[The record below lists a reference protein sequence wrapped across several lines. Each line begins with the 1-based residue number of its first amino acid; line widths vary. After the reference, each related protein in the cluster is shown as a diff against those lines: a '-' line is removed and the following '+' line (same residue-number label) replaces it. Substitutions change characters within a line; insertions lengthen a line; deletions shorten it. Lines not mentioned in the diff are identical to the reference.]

1 MIIRENYGEE
11 HIRELQ
17 AKSRRDP
24 QLIER
29 ALYALGLLE
38 ALTQT
43 GMKFIFKG
51 GSCLMLLL
59 PRLMRLS
66 TDIDIIVAP
75 GTDVKEYIKKA
86 AEIFPF
92 VSYEEQVRV
101 GKNNIEKRHF
111 KFTYFSP
118 VRQKDFYILL
128 DILYEE
134 NHYTALEEKEIK
146 NELLLTEGNNLIVQ
160 VPSVDCILGDKFTAF
175 APYTTGVPLRAKK
188 DLEVMKQF
196 YDIGTLI
203 NEHKSFSHVLDTY
216 KDVVTSEIGYRGL
229 EITARDVL
237 EDTIA
242 AAIVIGSRGKAG
254 KDDYP
259 LYVEGIRGVGTHI
272 FAERFSGETASYRAA
287 NLIYMAACLMAETP
301 YEPIDSF
308 KEFANEQLSQA
319 DLKVLSKMRKAQPM
333 QYAYLVKA
341 DRLLK
346 ECRKQAGD
354 YKSRM

>member
-17 AKSRRDP
+17 QKSRKDP

-29 ALYALGLLE
+29 AIYALGVLE
-38 ALTQT
+38 ALAQT

-66 TDIDIIVAP
+66 TDIDIIVTP
-75 GTDVKEYIKKA
+75 GTDVKKYIEKA

-101 GKNNIEKRHF
+101 GKNSIEKSHF

-118 VRQKDFYILL
+118 VRQENFYILL
-128 DILYEE
+128 DILFED
-134 NHYTALEEKEIK
+134 NHYAALVEKEVK
-146 NELLLTEGNNLIVQ
+146 NELLLTEGNNLTVK
-160 VPSVDCILGDKFTAF
+160 VPSIDCVLGDKFTAF
-175 APYTTGVPLRAKK
+175 APYTTGVPLRTKK

-196 YDIGTLI
+196 YDIGILI
-203 NEHKSFSHVLDTY
+203 NEHKNFSHVLETY
-216 KDVVTSEIGYRGL
+216 KEVVASEISYRGM
-229 EITARDVL
+229 EITPKEVL
-237 EDTIA
+237 EDTIS
-242 AAIVIGSRGKAG
+242 AAIVIGSRGNVG

-259 LYVEGIRGVGTHI
+259 VFVEGIRGVGTHI
-272 FAERFSGETASYRAA
+272 FAERFSGEIASYRAA
-287 NLIYMAACLMAETP
+287 NVIYMAACLMAEKP
-301 YEPIDSF
+301 YEPINSF
-308 KEFANEQLSQA
+308 EEYVNEPLTQK
-319 DLKVLSKMRKAQPM
+319 DLRGLSKMRKAQPL

-341 DRLLK
+341 DRLLR
-346 ECRKQAGD
+346 ECR
-354 YKSRM
+354 

>member
-1 MIIRENYGEE
+1 MIIRENYGEG
-11 HIRELQ
+11 HIRQLQ
-17 AKSRRDP
+17 KRSRKDP

-38 ALTQT
+38 ALAQT

-66 TDIDIIVAP
+66 TDIDIIVDP
-75 GTDVKEYIKKA
+75 GTDVKEYIEKA

-111 KFTYFSP
+111 KFIYFSP
-118 VRQKDFYILL
+118 VRQEEFYILL

-134 NHYTALEEKEIK
+134 NHYAAISEREIK
-146 NELLLTEGNNLIVQ
+146 NELLLTEGSNLTVK
-160 VPSVDCILGDKFTAF
+160 VPSIDCILGDKLTAF
-175 APYTTGVPLRAKK
+175 APFTTGVPLRENK

-203 NEHKSFSHVLDTY
+203 NEHENFSHVLATY
-216 KDVVTSEIGYRGL
+216 KDVVDSEISYRGKD
-229 EITARDVL
+229 ITMRDVL
-237 EDTIA
+237 EDTIS
-242 AAIVIGSRGKAG
+242 AAIVIGSRGKTG

-259 LYVEGIRGVGTHI
+259 VYVEGIRGVGTHI
-272 FAERFSGETASYRAA
+272 FSERFSGEIASYRAA
-287 NLIYMAACLMAETP
+287 NLIYMAACLMAEIP
-301 YEPIDSF
+301 YERIENFEEYAGEP
-308 KEFANEQLSQA
+308 LTQA

-341 DRLLK
+341 DKLLK
-346 ECRKQAGD
+346 D
-354 YKSRM
+354 YR

>member
-1 MIIRENYGEE
+1 MIIRENYEKE

-17 AKSRRDP
+17 EKSHRDP

-38 ALTQT
+38 ALVQT
-43 GMKFIFKG
+43 GMKFVFKG

-59 PRLMRLS
+59 PHLMRLS
-66 TDIDIIVAP
+66 TDIDIVVEP
-75 GTDVKEYIKKA
+75 GTDVNDYISKA
-86 AEIFPF
+86 AVIFPF
-92 VSYEEQVRV
+92 TSYEEQIRI

-118 VRQKDFYILL
+118 VREKNFFILL
-128 DILYEE
+128 DILYEK
-134 NHYTALEEKEIK
+134 NHYAMLTQREIK
-146 NELLLTEGNNLIVQ
+146 NNLLLTEGRNLMVW

-175 APYTTGVPLRAKK
+175 APHTTGIPLYVRK

-203 NEHKSFSHVLDTY
+203 DEHRNFNHVLTTY
-216 KDVVTSEIGYRGL
+216 KCVVASEISYRGL
-229 EITARDVL
+229 DITDKDVL

-242 AAIVIGSRGKAG
+242 AAVVIGTKGKIVN
-254 KDDYP
+254 DDYP
-259 LYVEGIRGVGTHI
+259 AYVEGIRGVGTHI
-272 FAERFSGETASYRAA
+272 FANRFSVETASYRAA
-287 NLIYMAACLMAETP
+287 NIIYMAACLMSEQP
-301 YEPIDSF
+301 YEKIDSF
-308 KEFANEQLSQA
+308 YEYADEQLTQS
-319 DLKVLSKMRKAQPM
+319 DLKVLSKMRKAQPL

-346 ECRKQAGD
+346 EHR
-354 YKSRM
+354 

>member
-17 AKSRRDP
+17 VKSRKDP

-38 ALTQT
+38 ALAQT
-43 GMKFIFKG
+43 DMKFIFKG
-51 GSCLMLLL
+51 GSCLMLLM
-59 PRLMRLS
+59 PHLMRLS
-66 TDIDIIVAP
+66 TDIDIIVEP
-75 GTDVKEYIKKA
+75 GTDVKGYIEKA
-86 AEIFPF
+86 SGIFPF
-92 VSYEEQVRV
+92 VSYEEQVRI

-111 KFTYFSP
+111 KITYFSP
-118 VRQKDFYILL
+118 VRQEEFYILL
-128 DILYEE
+128 DILFEE
-134 NHYTALEEKEIK
+134 NHYAVLIEKEIQH
-146 NELLLTEGNNLIVQ
+146 ELLLTEGNNFSVQ
-160 VPSVDCILGDKFTAF
+160 LPSIDCILGDKFTAF

-203 NEHKSFSHVLDTY
+203 NEHENFTHVLATY
-216 KDVVTSEIGYRGL
+216 QDIVASEIHYRG
-229 EITARDVL
+229 IDVTARDVL

-242 AAIVIGSRGKAG
+242 AAIVIGSRGKVG

-259 LYVEGIRGVGTHI
+259 LYVEGIRGVRTHI

-287 NLIYMAACLMAETP
+287 NLIYMAACLMTETP
-301 YEPIDSF
+301 YEQIDIYD
-308 KEFANEQLSQA
+308 EYVGERLTQE
-319 DLKVLSKMRKAQPM
+319 DLKVLSKMRKAQPL
-333 QYAYLVKA
+333 QYAYLIKA

-346 ECRKQAGD
+346 D
-354 YKSRM
+354 Y

>member
-1 MIIRENYGEE
+1 MIVRENYGED

-17 AKSRRDP
+17 SESHKDP

-59 PRLMRLS
+59 PRLKRLS
-66 TDIDIIVAP
+66 TDIDIVVDP
-75 GTDVKEYIKKA
+75 GTDVNEYIAKA

-118 VRQKDFYILL
+118 VRRENFYILL

-134 NHYTALEEKEIK
+134 NHYVALTKKEIK
-146 NELLLTEGNNLIVQ
+146 NELLLTEGSNFIVQ
-160 VPSVDCILGDKFTAF
+160 VPSIDCILGDKFTAF
-175 APYTTGVPLRAKK
+175 APLRAKK

-203 NEHKSFSHVLDTY
+203 NEHKNFSHVLATY
-216 KDVVTSEIGYRGL
+216 KDIVTSEISYRGM

-242 AAIVIGSRGKAG
+242 AAIVIGSRGKVG

-259 LYVEGIRGVGTHI
+259 LYVEGIRGVGTHV
-272 FAERFSGETASYRAA
+272 FAERFSGEIASYRAA
-287 NLIYMAACLMAETP
+287 NLIYMAACLLAETP
-301 YEPIDSF
+301 YEPIESF
-308 KEFANEQLSQA
+308 EEYADEQLTQD
-319 DLKVLSKMRKAQPM
+319 DLKVLSKMRKAEPM

-341 DRLLK
+341 DMLLK
-346 ECRKQAGD
+346 EFRK
-354 YKSRM
+354 

>member
-1 MIIRENYGEE
+1 MIIQENYGEA

-17 AKSRRDP
+17 SKSRKDP

-38 ALTQT
+38 ALAKT

-59 PRLMRLS
+59 PQIMRLS
-66 TDIDIIVAP
+66 TDIDIVVDP
-75 GTDVKEYIKKA
+75 GTDVKEYIEKA

-92 VSYEEQVRV
+92 VAYEEQIRV
-101 GKNNIEKRHF
+101 GKNSIEKRHF

-118 VRQKDFYILL
+118 VRQEYFYILL

-134 NHYTALEEKEIK
+134 NHYAALEEKEIK
-146 NELLLTEGNNLIVQ
+146 NELLLTEGSNLFVH

-175 APYTTGVPLRAKK
+175 APYTTGVPLRVKK

-203 NEHKSFSHVLDTY
+203 DVYKDFNAVLNTY
-216 KDVVTSEIGYRGL
+216 KSVVRSEISYRGL
-229 EITARDVL
+229 DISINDVL
-237 EDTIA
+237 EDTISS
-242 AAIVIGSRGKAG
+242 AIVIASRGKVGAE
-254 KDDYP
+254 DYP
-259 LYVEGIRGVGTHI
+259 AYVEGIRGVGTHI
-272 FAERFSGETASYRAA
+272 FAERFSGEIASYRAA
-287 NLIYMAACLMAETP
+287 NIIYMAACLMTETP
-301 YEPIDSF
+301 YERIESYEEYVD
-308 KEFANEQLSQA
+308 ELLTQN
-319 DLKVLSKMRKAQPM
+319 DLKALSKMRKAQPI

-346 ECRKQAGD
+346 EFR
-354 YKSRM
+354 

>member
-134 NHYTALEEKEIK
+134 NHYTALEEKEI
-146 NELLLTEGNNLIVQ
+146 
-160 VPSVDCILGDKFTAF
+160 PTAR
-175 APYTTGVPLRAKK
+175 PPLRNSSQ
-188 DLEVMKQF
+188 LCCHRNIMCS
-196 YDIGTLI
+196 TLRVI
-203 NEHKSFSHVLDTY
+203 SIMTWECPRRCSVSRKST
-216 KDVVTSEIGYRGL
+216 R
-229 EITARDVL
+229 
-237 EDTIA
+237 
-242 AAIVIGSRGKAG
+242 
-254 KDDYP
+254 
-259 LYVEGIRGVGTHI
+259 
-272 FAERFSGETASYRAA
+272 
-287 NLIYMAACLMAETP
+287 
-301 YEPIDSF
+301 
-308 KEFANEQLSQA
+308 
-319 DLKVLSKMRKAQPM
+319 
-333 QYAYLVKA
+333 
-341 DRLLK
+341 
-346 ECRKQAGD
+346 
-354 YKSRM
+354 

>member
-17 AKSRRDP
+17 NNSHKDP

-38 ALTQT
+38 ALSQT

-51 GSCLMLLL
+51 GSSLMLLL

-66 TDIDIIVAP
+66 TDIDIIVEP
-75 GTDVKEYIKKA
+75 GTDVKHYIRKA

-118 VRQKDFYILL
+118 IRKDYFYILL
-128 DILYEE
+128 DIVFEE
-134 NHYTALEEKEIK
+134 NHYAAISEKEIS
-146 NELLLTEGNNLIVQ
+146 NELLLTEGANLTVQ

-188 DLEVMKQF
+188 DLEV
-196 YDIGTLI
+196 
-203 NEHKSFSHVLDTY
+203 
-216 KDVVTSEIGYRGL
+216 
-229 EITARDVL
+229 
-237 EDTIA
+237 
-242 AAIVIGSRGKAG
+242 
-254 KDDYP
+254 
-259 LYVEGIRGVGTHI
+259 
-272 FAERFSGETASYRAA
+272 
-287 NLIYMAACLMAETP
+287 
-301 YEPIDSF
+301 
-308 KEFANEQLSQA
+308 
-319 DLKVLSKMRKAQPM
+319 
-333 QYAYLVKA
+333 VK
-341 DRLLK
+341 
-346 ECRKQAGD
+346 
-354 YKSRM
+354 